1 MLALAIFAAACGGD
15 DGADSESGAQSDP
28 GNEATTGL
36 TPEDSNEE
44 PGEDGADPENTGDDD
59 SDQQGSDAPD
69 EQSGDDL
76 ATAGQ
81 SVAAFTACMSE
92 RGVELPELTL
102 DASGNLVV
110 GELLTSLDT
119 NDPATQSALFGC
131 QGQLDDAV
139 GGQLTE
145 LLESQTVEEA
155 LALFSQCVRDGGYD
169 VADLTLPGL
178 IAGALGGDLGEDPRG
193 ETGSI
198 DPFLAAALKL
208 DPQDVEVLNTVDG
221 CATIVEQ
228 NLNDLGLG

>member
-1 MLALAIFAAACGGD
+1 MVALAMFAAACGGD
-15 DGADSESGAQSDP
+15 DGASADSESDP
-28 GNEATTGL
+28 DTEATTSIS
-36 TPEDSNEE
+36 PQDSNEE
-44 PGEDGADPENTGDDD
+44 PDDDGADPESAGDDSADQQGDDD
-59 SDQQGSDAPD
+59 PDQQG
-69 EQSGDDL
+69 DL

-81 SVAAFTACMSE
+81 SVADFTTCMNE

-102 DASGNLVV
+102 DANGNLAV
-110 GELLTSLDT
+110 GELLTNLDT
-119 NDPATQSALFGC
+119 NDPATQSALFAC
-131 QGQLDDAV
+131 QGQLDAAV

-169 VADLTLPGL
+169 VADLTLPSL

-208 DPQDVEVLNTVDG
+208 DPQDVDVLNTVDG
-221 CATIVEQ
+221 CATIVEE